1 MYKREPGEG
10 WMLSTFIISDNF
22 VLREWITIIV
32 IIIAVADEHGI
43 YTMAEVE
50 VGLLLEMNFTLYFM
64 FRSQFAM
71 QKVQSK
77 VIHSCILLLASRW
90 LEPSCR
96 R

>member
-1 MYKREPGEG
+1 
-10 WMLSTFIISDNF
+10 MLCTRRKSVFVHKSTSIQGALHYLGNLKIGVKTN
-22 VLREWITIIV
+22 V
-32 IIIAVADEHGI
+32 IIIAVADDHGI

-77 VIHSCILLLASRW
+77 VIHSCILLLASR
-90 LEPSCR
+90 
-96 R
+96 